1 MQEKARICCAKT
13 AGVRHASLRSM
24 KKANRKRIFPQHTAR
39 RSRSG
44 NIASPY
50 PSAQKKNVPQQ
61 RIHMHAGS
69 GQKVRGEHGNI
80 YIRHFDITT
89 KMRHND
95 MEPSCAPDNAEPPRA
110 QAETGTGAV
119 PARSQGSPLRH
130 TRFAPAGCSGRRKSN
145 RHFSHVPP
153 RTQPAAAPKTRRRCA
168 VTERI
173 FPRTWIKVNTCIKNC
188 L

>member
-1 MQEKARICCAKT
+1 M
-13 AGVRHASLRSM
+13 
-24 KKANRKRIFPQHTAR
+24 FPQHTAR